1 MNWKGEM
8 IMSKAQA
15 AIRQIGWP
23 RLIIGL
29 FFLLLVA
36 VSPMMGLKLNDVVS
50 DVLRRWSMFG
60 VLILAMVPGVQ
71 SGIGLNFGVSL
82 GIVAGLIGGT
92 TAIEL
97 SFRAGMARP
106 WVDLGMALAVAIP
119 IATLLGYVYGL
130 LLNRV
135 KGSEMTVSTYVG
147 FSAIAFSNIIW
158 LLLPYRS
165 GTLIWP
171 IGGEGMRNTI
181 SLEESFGGL
190 MSNPEIAA
198 RQPGFLRFLAFEV
211 GGITVPLGVMLF
223 FLFMCLMM
231 WFFLRSKTGIAM
243 SAAGENELFTR
254 SNAINVDH
262 MRILGTVLST
272 VLGAVGIVM
281 YASVFGFLQLYN
293 APLMM
298 GFQCVAAILIGG
310 ATTRRASIT
319 NVIVGALLFQGILTT
334 SLPVI
339 KRLMPSG
346 STLSEVL
353 RIIISN
359 GIILY
364 ALSKTKGGNQ
374 VEK

>member
-1 MNWKGEM
+1 MSNAKQM
-8 IMSKAQA
+8 IQ
-15 AIRQIGWP
+15 RIGWP

-29 FFLLLVA
+29 FFILLIV
-36 VSPMMGLKLNDVVS
+36 VSPIMGLKVTDVFS

-60 VLILAMVPGVQ
+60 ILILAMVPGVQ

-82 GIVAGLIGGT
+82 GIVAGLIGST

-97 SFRAGMARP
+97 SFQHGSPRP
-106 WVDLGMALAVAIP
+106 WTDLGFALLIAIP
-119 IATLLGYVYGL
+119 IAALLGYVYGL

-147 FSAIAFSNIIW
+147 FSVIALSNIVW

-165 GTLIWP
+165 GVLIWP
-171 IGGEGMRNTI
+171 IAGEGMRNTI
-181 SLEESFGGL
+181 NLEESFGGL
-190 MSNPEIAA
+190 LSNPEVVGKMPTAL
-198 RQPGFLRFLAFEV
+198 QWLAFEV
-211 GGITVPLGVMLF
+211 GGVVVPLGMILV
-223 FLFMCLMM
+223 FLFMCFAVWL
-231 WFFLRSKTGIAM
+231 FLRSKKGIAM
-243 SAAGENELFTR
+243 SAAGENELFTQ
-254 SNAINVDH
+254 SNAINVNQ

-272 VLGAVGIVM
+272 VLGAIGIIM
-281 YASVFGFLQLYN
+281 YAQVFGFLQLYN

-298 GFQCVAAILIGG
+298 GFQCVAAVLIGG
-310 ATTRRASIT
+310 ATTRRASVT

-346 STLSEVL
+346 STLSEVV

-374 VEK
+374 IEK

>member
-1 MNWKGEM
+1 
-8 IMSKAQA
+8 MSNTKQT
-15 AIRQIGWP
+15 IQRIGWP

-29 FFLLLVA
+29 FFVLLVI
-36 VSPMMGLKLNDVVS
+36 VSPVMGLKITDVFS

-60 VLILAMVPGVQ
+60 ILILAMVPGVQ

-82 GIVAGLIGGT
+82 GIVAGLIGST

-97 SFRAGMARP
+97 SFRHGSPRP
-106 WVDLGMALAVAIP
+106 WTDLAFALLIAIP
-119 IATLLGYVYGL
+119 IATLLGFLYGL

-147 FSAIAFSNIIW
+147 FSVIALSNIVW
-158 LLLPYRS
+158 LLLPFRS
-165 GTLIWP
+165 GVLIWP
-171 IGGEGMRNTI
+171 IAGEGMRNTI
-181 SLEESFGGL
+181 NLEESFGGL
-190 MSNPEIAA
+190 MSNPDVVAKMPTA
-198 RQPGFLRFLAFEV
+198 LHWLAFRV
-211 GGITVPLGVMLF
+211 GGVVIPLGMILF
-223 FLFMCLMM
+223 FLFMCLAV
-231 WFFLRSKTGIAM
+231 WFFLWSKKGIAM
-243 SAAGENELFTR
+243 SAAGENELFTQ
-254 SNAINVDH
+254 SNAINVNQ

-272 VLGAVGIVM
+272 VLGAIGIIM
-281 YASVFGFLQLYN
+281 YAQVFGFLQLYN

-298 GFQCVAAILIGG
+298 GFQCVAAVLIGG
-310 ATTRRASIT
+310 ATTRRATVT

-346 STLSEVL
+346 STLSEVV

-374 VEK
+374 IEK

>member
-1 MNWKGEM
+1 MT
-8 IMSKAQA
+8 KAQDLV
-15 AIRQIGWP
+15 RRIGWP

-29 FFLLLVA
+29 FFVLLVA
-36 VSPMMGLKLNDVVS
+36 VSPLMGLRLTDVFS
-50 DVLRRWSMFG
+50 DVLRRWAMFG

-71 SGIGLNFGVSL
+71 SGIGLNFGISL

-92 TAIEL
+92 SAIEI
-97 SFRAGMARP
+97 SFRKGMERP
-106 WVDLGMALAVAIP
+106 WADLGNALLIAIP
-119 IATLLGYVYGL
+119 IAIVLGFVYGL

-147 FSAIAFSNIIW
+147 FSAIAFSNIVW
-158 LLLPYRS
+158 LSLPFKS

-171 IGGEGMRNTI
+171 IAGEGMRNTI
-181 SLEESFGGL
+181 SLERSFGGL
-190 MSNPEIAA
+190 MSNPSVVAQ
-198 RQPGFLRFLAFEV
+198 QPAWLRWMAFEL
-211 GGITVPLGVMLF
+211 GGVVIPMGVILF
-223 FLFMCLMM
+223 FLLMCLFM
-231 WFFLRSKTGIAM
+231 WLFLRSKTGIAM

-272 VLGAVGIVM
+272 VLGAVGIIM
-281 YASVFGFLQLYN
+281 YAQVFGFLQLYN

-298 GFQCVAAILIGG
+298 GFQCVAAVLIGG
-310 ATTRRASIT
+310 ATTRRATIT

-339 KRLMPSG
+339 KKLMPSG

>member
-1 MNWKGEM
+1 
-8 IMSKAQA
+8 MSNIKQI
-15 AIRQIGWP
+15 IRQIGWP

-29 FFLLLVA
+29 FFVLLVV
-36 VSPMMGLKLNDVVS
+36 VSPFMGLKLADVFS

-60 VLILAMVPGVQ
+60 ILVLAMVPGVQ

-92 TAIEL
+92 SAIEL
-97 SFRAGMARP
+97 SYRSGMSRP
-106 WVDLGMALAVAIP
+106 WTDLGLALAIAIP
-119 IATLLGYVYGL
+119 IAVVLGYGYGL

-147 FSAIAFSNIIW
+147 FSAIAFSNIVW
-158 LLLPYRS
+158 LLLPFRS

-171 IGGEGMRNTI
+171 VSGEGMRSTI
-181 SLEESFGGL
+181 NLDQSFGGL
-190 MSNPEIAA
+190 MSNPSVVAKHPA
-198 RQPGFLRFLAFEV
+198 LLRWMAFEV
-211 GGITVPLGVMLF
+211 GGVVVPLGVMLF
-223 FLFMCLMM
+223 FLFMCLLM
-231 WFFLRSKTGIAM
+231 WLFLRSKSGLAM

-254 SNAINVDH
+254 SNAIDVDH

-272 VLGAVGIVM
+272 VLGAIGIIM
-281 YASVFGFLQLYN
+281 YAQVFGFLQLYN

-298 GFQCVAAILIGG
+298 GFQCVAAVLIGG

-319 NVIVGALLFQGILTT
+319 NVIVGTLLFQGILTT

-339 KRLMPSG
+339 KKLMPEG
-346 STLSEVL
+346 ATLSEVL
-353 RIIISN
+353 RVIISN

-364 ALSKTKGGNQ
+364 ALSKSKGGNQ

>member
-1 MNWKGEM
+1 MSNTKQM
-8 IMSKAQA
+8 IQ
-15 AIRQIGWP
+15 RVGWP

-29 FFLLLVA
+29 FFILLIA
-36 VSPMMGLKLNDVVS
+36 VSPLVGLRLTDVFS

-60 VLILAMVPGVQ
+60 ILILAMVPGVQ

-82 GIVAGLIGGT
+82 GIVAGLIGST

-97 SFRAGMARP
+97 SFRHGSSRS
-106 WVDLGMALAVAIP
+106 WTDLGFALLIAIP
-119 IATLLGYVYGL
+119 IAILLGYAYGL

-147 FSAIAFSNIIW
+147 FSIIALSNIIW
-158 LLLPYRS
+158 LLLPFKS
-165 GTLIWP
+165 GVLIWP
-171 IGGEGMRNTI
+171 IAGEGMRNTI
-181 SLEESFGGL
+181 NLDESFGGL
-190 MSNPEIAA
+190 LSSPTVAA
-198 RQPGFLRFLAFEV
+198 QQPPYLRWLAFEA
-211 GGITVPLGVMLF
+211 GGVVVPLGMILT
-223 FLFMCLMM
+223 FLFACLLV
-231 WFFLRSKTGIAM
+231 WLFLRSKKGIAM

-254 SNAINVDH
+254 SNAINVNN
-262 MRILGTVLST
+262 MRILGTILST
-272 VLGAVGIVM
+272 VLGAIGIIM
-281 YASVFGFLQLYN
+281 YAQVFGFLQLYN

-298 GFQCVAAILIGG
+298 GFQCVAAVLIGG
-310 ATTRRASIT
+310 ATTRRASVT

-346 STLSEVL
+346 STLSEVV

-374 VEK
+374 IEK

>member
-1 MNWKGEM
+1 MRNLQS
-8 IMSKAQA
+8 I
-15 AIRQIGWP
+15 IRRIGWP

-29 FFLLLVA
+29 FFILLIV
-36 VSPMMGLKLNDVVS
+36 VSPLMGLKLTDIFS

-60 VLILAMVPGVQ
+60 ILILAMVPGVQ
-71 SGIGLNFGVSL
+71 SGIGLNFGISL

-92 TAIEL
+92 TAIEI
-97 SFRAGMARP
+97 SFQKGLIRP
-106 WVDLGMALAVAIP
+106 WADLGNALLIAIP
-119 IATLLGYVYGL
+119 IAVILGFIYGL

-147 FSAIAFSNIIW
+147 FSAIAFSNIVW
-158 LLLPYRS
+158 LSLPYKS

-171 IGGEGMRNTI
+171 IAGEGMRNTI

-190 MSNPEIAA
+190 MSNPDVVAKLPA
-198 RQPGFLRFLAFEV
+198 SLHWLAFRVGEV
-211 GGITVPLGVMLF
+211 VVPMGVILF
-223 FLFMCLMM
+223 FLFMCLVM
-231 WFFLRSKTGIAM
+231 WLFLRSKTGIAM
-243 SAAGENELFTR
+243 SAAGENEAFTR

-272 VLGAVGIVM
+272 VLGAIGIIM
-281 YASVFGFLQLYN
+281 YAQVFGFLQLYN

-310 ATTRRASIT
+310 ATTRRASIS
-319 NVIVGALLFQGILTT
+319 NVIIGGLLFQGILTT

-339 KRLMPSG
+339 KKLMPSG